1 MPACKEMMDL
11 KTLGEDL
18 VDASLDLL
26 LLLLLLLLLWFSD
39 SGNKC
44 SSCMHKRELV
54 GGGVYE

>member
-1 MPACKEMMDL
+1 MMDL

-26 LLLLLLLLLWFSD
+26 LLLLLLLLWFSD
-39 SGNKC
+39 SSNKC

>member
-26 LLLLLLLLLWFSD
+26 LLLLLLWFSD
-39 SGNKC
+39 SSNKC
-44 SSCMHKRELV
+44 SRCMHKRELV
-54 GGGVYE
+54 RGGGLYE

>member
-1 MPACKEMMDL
+1 MPVCKEMMDL
-11 KTLGEDL
+11 KTLGED
-18 VDASLDLL
+18 VDASLDL